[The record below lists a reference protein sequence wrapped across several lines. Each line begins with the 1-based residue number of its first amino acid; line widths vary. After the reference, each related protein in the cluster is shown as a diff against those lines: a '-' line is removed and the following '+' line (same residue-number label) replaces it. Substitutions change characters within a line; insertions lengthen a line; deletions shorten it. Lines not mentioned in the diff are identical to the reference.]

1 MRQLNR
7 IPALTTLA
15 AVLALA
21 AAGASAAPAH
31 HKKAPAPP
39 PQAQPA
45 PPEKPPVVTPPPP
58 AAPPPEHV
66 ETSAEANR
74 DGFTGAAK
82 APLRDLNL
90 IRTKIPPILLQALA
104 DPYERPKKLSC
115 PELAS
120 RLKTLDDVLG
130 ADLDQPSAPD
140 DGHLIEKGKEAAGD
154 LAVDAVRSTAEG
166 LIPMRGW
173 VRKLTGAERH
183 DRLVAAAITAG
194 GIRRGYLKGLGEAK
208 GCAKPAPIHLDGPPP
223 VIEDHRPGPKYPIRK
238 TN

>member
-1 MRQLNR
+1 VQ
-7 IPALTTLA
+7 TT
-15 AVLALA
+15 
-21 AAGASAAPAH
+21 S
-31 HKKAPAPP
+31 
-39 PQAQPA
+39 
-45 PPEKPPVVTPPPP
+45 
-58 AAPPPEHV
+58 
-66 ETSAEANR
+66 EANHE
-74 DGFTGAAK
+74 GFAGAAK

-90 IRTKIPPILLQALA
+90 IRTKIPEILLQALA

-115 PELAS
+115 PELAM
-120 RLKTLDDVLG
+120 RLKPLDDVLG
-130 ADLDQPSAPD
+130 ADLDTPSAPD

-208 GCAKPAPIHLDGPPP
+208 GCAKPSPVHLAGPPP
-223 VIEDHRPGPKYPIRK
+223 VIEDRRGGPKYPIK
-238 TN
+238 KSN